1 MRRNLQ
7 HIKLDNP
14 NTLFANPDVS
24 DIKFETLEGISIK
37 SNYAKTDLEDLEH
50 LDFAA
55 GFTPYLRGSRTT
67 MYVREPWSIRQLD
80 RFLTVQDANYFF
92 KKQLDAGQKN
102 FTIAFDLPTQQEN
115 DSDQEPVFSEVGKAG
130 FALDTVEDMKKLFD
144 QIPLQE
150 ITVSFLMNGSVLPI
164 LAFYIVAAEEQG
176 VQPEQLKGTIQ
187 NDILKDCMVQKTAS
201 YSLQFSMKITASILE
216 FTQKRMPEFNPI
228 SVLGNAIQESDAP
241 ADIELA
247 YALANGLEYCRTA
260 LSMGIQFD
268 DFAPRLSFYFGIGM
282 NHFMEIAKLRAARM
296 IWAKLVQ
303 EFNPQNTQSQV
314 LQIHCQNRTI
324 QDSYHAVAQTCI
336 EAAAAVF
343 GGTQSL
349 LIHSIDKSNG
359 LSPDLLARNT
369 QLYLQKETKI
379 TKTVDPWGGSYYVE
393 SLTHELVQSA
403 FKHLEEIEKLGGMT
417 KAIETGIPA
426 LRIQEAAVR
435 KQARI
440 DEEVDIKIDLNP
452 NQLENKDSIRAPE
465 ADNFELC
472 QQQLEQIKQIKAD
485 RNKDK
490 VHESLSK
497 LTLCATTSEGNLL
510 ELALDA
516 GRNRATLREINAAL
530 EKGFGRYEPK

>member
-1 MRRNLQ
+1 MRKNLQ

-55 GFTPYLRGSRTT
+55 GFTPYLRGSRAT

-102 FTIAFDLPTQQEN
+102 FAIAFDLPSQQGN
-115 DSDQEPVFSEVGKAG
+115 DSDQELVFSEVGKTG
-130 FALDTVEDMKKLFD
+130 FALDTVEDMKNLFD
-144 QIPLQE
+144 KIPLQE

-187 NDILKDCMVQKTAS
+187 NDILKECMVQNTAS
-201 YSLQFSMKITASILE
+201 FPLQFSMKITASILE

-303 EFNPQNTQSQV
+303 EFNPKNTQSQV
-314 LQIHCQNRTI
+314 LQIHCQTRTI

-336 EAAAAVF
+336 EATAAVF

-349 LIHSIDKSNG
+349 LIHSFYKSNG

-452 NQLENKDSIRAPE
+452 NQLEKKDSIRAPE
-465 ADNFELC
+465 VDDFELC
-472 QQQLEQIKQIKAD
+472 QQQLERLKQIIAN

-490 VHESLSK
+490 VNESLSK
-497 LTLCATTSEGNLL
+497 LTLCATTGEGNLL
-510 ELALDA
+510 ELAINA